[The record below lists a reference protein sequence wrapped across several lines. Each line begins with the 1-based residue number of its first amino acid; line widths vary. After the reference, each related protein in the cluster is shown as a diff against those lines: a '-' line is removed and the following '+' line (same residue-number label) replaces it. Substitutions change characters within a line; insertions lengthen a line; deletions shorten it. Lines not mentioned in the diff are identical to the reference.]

1 MPVAPRIDFRKED
14 MMKKIL
20 LVLSMLFALVVSSAI
35 ASDVKVMDKDEL
47 KGLLGSKDLVVLD
60 VRAGRDWSASE
71 FKIQGAVRADGADFD
86 SWSKSYPKDARL
98 VLYCA

>member
-1 MPVAPRIDFRKED
+1 MNK
-14 MMKKIL
+14 ML
-20 LVLSMLFALVVSSAI
+20 LVAILFVLAVSPVVAR
-35 ASDVKVMDKDEL
+35 DVKLMDKDEL
-47 KGLLGSKDLVVLD
+47 KGLLSSGDLVVLD

-71 FKIQGAVRADGADFD
+71 FKIRGAVRADGADFD

>member
-1 MPVAPRIDFRKED
+1 MNKMLLLAILFVLAFSPVVAG
-14 MMKKIL
+14 
-20 LVLSMLFALVVSSAI
+20 
-35 ASDVKVMDKDEL
+35 DVKLMDKDEL
-47 KGLLGSKDLVVLD
+47 KGLLGSRDLVVLD

>member
-1 MPVAPRIDFRKED
+1 MNK
-14 MMKKIL
+14 ML
-20 LVLSMLFALVVSSAI
+20 LLLAILFALVVSPVV
-35 ASDVKVMDKDEL
+35 ASDVKLMDKDEL

-71 FKIQGAVRADGADFD
+71 FKIQGAVRADGTDFD
-86 SWSKSYPKDARL
+86 SWSKLYPKDARL

>member
-1 MPVAPRIDFRKED
+1 
-14 MMKKIL
+14 MKKIL
-20 LVLSMLFALVVSSAI
+20 LVVSMLIALVVAP
-35 ASDVKVMDKDEL
+35 AVAGDVKLMDRDEL